1 MDKDL
6 ELAGQ
11 VDALLGRHGRA
22 VETIDDRNVPLLTD
36 LVEAPDW
43 KPAATPVTSSVNSS
57 PANVPPVPQSA
68 QLPALPMAVAPTILK
83 ELSEQEIDTLS
94 NDIFTRVL
102 DRLDHDLATKLEDR
116 LAAQLSTQINSAIT
130 HVISDMRQDIANEI
144 GDAVNAALADR
155 LRQK

>member
-22 VETIDDRNVPLLTD
+22 VEPIDDRNVPLLTD

-43 KPAATPVTSSVNSS
+43 KLATAPVTSSPTNI
-57 PANVPPVPQSA
+57 PVSLAPLSA
-68 QLPALPMAVAPTILK
+68 QPPALPIIVAPTILK

>member
-1 MDKDL
+1 MDRDR

-11 VDALLGRHGRA
+11 VDALLGKHTRTG
-22 VETIDDRNVPLLTD
+22 ENTDDRNVPLLTD

-43 KPAATPVTSSVNSS
+43 TPVAALPS
-57 PANVPPVPQSA
+57 VPPTT
-68 QLPALPMAVAPTILK
+68 APTIAAAPSLLR
-83 ELSEQEIDTLS
+83 ELSDQEIDTLS

-102 DRLDHDLATKLEDR
+102 ERIDHGLAAKLEDR
-116 LAAQLSTQINSAIT
+116 IAAQLSTQINSAIT

-155 LRQK
+155 LRRK

>member
-1 MDKDL
+1 MDKDR

-22 VETIDDRNVPLLTD
+22 GEHADDRNVPILTE
-36 LVEAPDW
+36 LVDAPNW
-43 KPAATPVTSSVNSS
+43 SPSLPLTSMSTTV
-57 PANVPPVPQSA
+57 A
-68 QLPALPMAVAPTILK
+68 APTRLK
-83 ELSEQEIDTLS
+83 ELSGQEIDALS
-94 NDIFTRVL
+94 NDIFTRVVA
-102 DRLDHDLATKLEDR
+102 RIDHGLAIKLEER
-116 LAAQLSTQINSAIT
+116 INAQLSTQINSAIS

>member
-1 MDKDL
+1 MDRDR

-11 VDALLGRHGRA
+11 VDALLGRHLGTG
-22 VETIDDRNVPLLTD
+22 ENTDESNVPVLTE
-36 LVEAPDW
+36 LVEAPAWISDMVSPPL
-43 KPAATPVTSSVNSS
+43 PAAD
-57 PANVPPVPQSA
+57 
-68 QLPALPMAVAPTILK
+68 VASTLLQD
-83 ELSEQEIDTLS
+83 LSEQEIDALS

-102 DRLDHDLATKLEDR
+102 NRIDHGLAAKLEDR
-116 LAAQLSTQINSAIT
+116 IAAQLSTQINSAIN

>member
-1 MDKDL
+1 MDRDR

-11 VDALLGRHGRA
+11 VDALLGRHTRTG
-22 VETIDDRNVPLLTD
+22 ENTDDRNVPLLTD

-43 KPAATPVTSSVNSS
+43 APENTS
-57 PANVPPVPQSA
+57 PRAPPPVPPP
-68 QLPALPMAVAPTILK
+68 LPTITAAPSLLHD
-83 ELSEQEIDTLS
+83 LSDQEIDALS

-102 DRLDHDLATKLEDR
+102 ERIDHGLAAKLEDR
-116 LAAQLSTQINSAIT
+116 IAAQLSTQINSAIT